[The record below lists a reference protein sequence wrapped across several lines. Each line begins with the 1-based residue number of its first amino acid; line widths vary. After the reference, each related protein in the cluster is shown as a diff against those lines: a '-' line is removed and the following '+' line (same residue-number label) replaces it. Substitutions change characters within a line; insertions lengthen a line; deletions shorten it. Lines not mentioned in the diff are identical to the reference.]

1 MAIGRDEVEA
11 TVNWKV
17 WCYRK
22 MKQCN
27 KLGCNSLSLPLLST
41 MFFLLRPLSSLR
53 YLGRWQDDNL
63 CCLSR
68 ESITTFVFN
77 LHLSNWRSMYLM
89 ISLNESVLSM
99 ASPKP
104 GVSTTVSLNLTPL
117 SSISTVL
124 ESIWTVLFT
133 LKTQLARLT
142 SSNWIHY
149 LSAAEG
155 ITLSVYRSVKK
166 RLKYWCCQVIFCEW
180 ILKLT
185 RGTLGNRVRR
195 QRHYAWKHA

>member
-17 WCYRK
+17 WCNRK

-53 YLGRWQDDNL
+53 HRAKWQGDNL
-63 CCLSR
+63 CCSSR
-68 ESITTFVFN
+68 ECITTFVFN

-104 GVSTTVSLNLTPL
+104 GVSTTGSLNLTPL

-133 LKTQLARLT
+133 LKTQLARFT
-142 SSNWIHY
+142 SSDWIHY

-155 ITLSVYRSVKK
+155 ITLSVYKSVKK
-166 RLKYWCCQVIFCEW
+166 RLKHLCC
-180 ILKLT
+180 
-185 RGTLGNRVRR
+185 R
-195 QRHYAWKHA
+195 QFSVNKS